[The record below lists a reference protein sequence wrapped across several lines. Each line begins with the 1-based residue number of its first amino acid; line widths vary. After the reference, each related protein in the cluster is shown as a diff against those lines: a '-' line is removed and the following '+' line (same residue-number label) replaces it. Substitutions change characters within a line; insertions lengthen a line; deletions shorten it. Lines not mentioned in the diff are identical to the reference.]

1 MVYVAFIMTGM
12 MLVLI
17 IGVLIH
23 HNKKSHQSISERLVH
38 DKKLE
43 QQVVNLIRS
52 HQDQDIIVG
61 FVRDETGL
69 NQSEAQEYI
78 HRLQTE
84 RGL

>member
-1 MVYVAFIMTGM
+1 MVYVALIMTGM

-17 IGVLIH
+17 IGVLIN
-23 HNKKSHQSISERLVH
+23 HNRKNHQNVSERLIH

-52 HQDQDIIVG
+52 NQDQDIIVG

-69 NQSEAQEYI
+69 NQYKAQEYI
-78 HRLQTE
+78 HKLQTE